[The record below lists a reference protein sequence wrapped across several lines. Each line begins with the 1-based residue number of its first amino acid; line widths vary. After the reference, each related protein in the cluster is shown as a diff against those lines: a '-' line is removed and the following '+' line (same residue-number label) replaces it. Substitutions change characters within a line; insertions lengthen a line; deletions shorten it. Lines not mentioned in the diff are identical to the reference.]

1 MRSRDTLLVYY
12 KIDNMQKKSIET
24 KSDEIVLLQF
34 IEGKAINEQDARR
47 VTENVKD
54 IKDLWLLAK
63 MTVDVQSS
71 D

>member
-1 MRSRDTLLVYY
+1 MRYRDALLVYY

>member
-1 MRSRDTLLVYY
+1 
-12 KIDNMQKKSIET
+12 MQKKSIET